1 MVIDCSTLPHLSTP
15 PSVLSSVPP
24 VLGVRA
30 ALAIVCSHGVSPEGM
45 VLST

>member
-1 MVIDCSTLPHLSTP
+1 MVTDCWTLPHLSTP
-15 PSVLSSVPP
+15 PRVLTVPP

-30 ALAIVCSHGVSPEGM
+30 ALAIVWSHGVSPEGG